1 MTNNRKKTMRLILK
15 WVIISLV
22 ILIAYSISVTGG
34 AGKAKPILLIPVLIA
49 LSTSE
54 NELVSGIVGAL
65 CGLLVDLSCG
75 KLFGFNGVLFL
86 LFGVFASFLFLHLM
100 RKNILNVIVLSAVAA
115 IIQGL
120 LDFFFFYVMW
130 NYDKIRIVFFKITL
144 PSIIFTTIAAPFV
157 YFIIK
162 YIIVKFAEPDGVIV
176 ENTSLKGIKG

>member
-15 WVIISLV
+15 WIVISLV

-34 AGKAKPILLIPVLIA
+34 AGKAKPILLIPILIA

-54 NELVSGIVGAL
+54 NELISGIFGAI

-75 KLFGFNGVLFL
+75 KLFGFNGVIFL
-86 LFGVFASFLFLHLM
+86 LVGVFSSLLFLHLM
-100 RKNILNVIVLSAVAA
+100 RKNILNVIVLTVVAA
-115 IIQGL
+115 VIQGL
-120 LDFFFFYVMW
+120 LDFFFYYVMW
-130 NYDKIRIVFFKITL
+130 KYEGTNIVFMKIIL
-144 PSIIFTTIAAPFV
+144 PSVIFTTIASPFV
-157 YFIIK
+157 YLIIK